1 MCLQGQVG
9 SRAQGLNLSFNLLIL
24 LNLNILLDRI
34 DMIEEFSCLIA
45 LNQAAYS
52 F

>member
-9 SRAQGLNLSFNLLIL
+9 SRAQGLNLSF
-24 LNLNILLDRI
+24 NILLDRI